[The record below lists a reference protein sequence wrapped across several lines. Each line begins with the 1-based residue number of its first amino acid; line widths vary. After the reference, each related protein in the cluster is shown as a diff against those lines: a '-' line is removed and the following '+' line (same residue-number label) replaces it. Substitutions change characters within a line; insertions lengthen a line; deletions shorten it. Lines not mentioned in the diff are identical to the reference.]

1 MFETVCGAVVKIT
14 LRCNFLLE
22 VLHHES
28 ELLIE
33 LFLHG
38 WVSDLGRNKVRNK
51 LGQLLGV
58 LFLQAGSLFQ
68 NLGQHYLTH
77 HFALHTL
84 RSYVVEHGRVLK
96 RLGTLGKSLLNECG
110 QKVSHTLS
118 LSLSYIFVESLG
130 NTKEGSEVWSAFYE
144 KIRVFHEDV

>member
-1 MFETVCGAVVKIT
+1 MFKTVCGAVVKIT
-14 LRCNFLLE
+14 LRWNFLLE

-28 ELLIE
+28 ELFVK

-38 WVSDLGRNKVRNK
+38 WVSDLGRNKVWNK
-51 LGQLLGV
+51 LCQLLGI
-58 LFLQAGSLFQ
+58 LFLQASSLFH
-68 NLGQHYLTH
+68 NLGQDYLTH

-96 RLGTLGKSLLNECG
+96 RLSTLSKGLLNESG
-110 QKVSHTLS
+110 QEVSHTLS
-118 LSLSYIFVESLG
+118 LSLSHIFVESLG
-130 NTKEGSEVWSAFYE
+130 NVKEGPEVWSAFYE